1 MAEERVTRG
10 SAGPAQRQPRRRAG
24 RSAAAEAEEARTR
37 PNLDDRERN
46 VSPRRKAMGP
56 VTPPQAGPESQD
68 ADRVTVPEV
77 PPTDPQ

>member
-24 RSAAAEAEEARTR
+24 RAATAAEVGVR
-37 PNLDDRERN
+37 PDLDERERN

-56 VTPPQAGPESQD
+56 ATPPGDVPAAERT
-68 ADRVTVPEV
+68 ALPEV